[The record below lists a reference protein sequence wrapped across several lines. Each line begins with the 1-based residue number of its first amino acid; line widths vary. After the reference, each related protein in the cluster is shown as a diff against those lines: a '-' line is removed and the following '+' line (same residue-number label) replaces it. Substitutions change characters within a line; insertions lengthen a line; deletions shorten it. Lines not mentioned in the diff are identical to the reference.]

1 MKRYEE
7 YKDSGV
13 PWIGEIP
20 KDWEV
25 KKLKYSVTLCA
36 EKESYSSKKYIG
48 LENVTS
54 FSGKY
59 VETVTQEIEGLS
71 TSFVVGDV
79 LFGKLRPY
87 LAKCLRP
94 EFSGICSSEFLV
106 LRNYKGNNRY
116 LHYLL
121 LSSKVIETINA
132 STYGAKMPRANWSF
146 IGQMQMPHPMAT
158 TQHLIADYLDRKT
171 AAIDSLIED
180 KQKLIELLKEKRQTV
195 ISEAVTKGLDKN
207 AKMKDSGV
215 EWIGEIPE
223 DWKRTKLKNLLSI
236 PITDGP
242 HETPE
247 ILDEGIPFISAEAI
261 KNLQIDFNLKRGF
274 ISIDNHL
281 KFCKKCK
288 PEYGDIF
295 MIKSGATT
303 GNVAMVE
310 TYNEFSIWSPL
321 ALIRS
326 NPNIINNKYLFYCL
340 QSRPFKLQV
349 ELFWS
354 FGTQQ
359 NIGMGVLGN
368 LYLSYPEI
376 DAQIE
381 IVSYLNT
388 KTSEIDNLVD
398 DIAEQIE
405 KLKSYR
411 QAIISEAVTGK
422 VAI

>member
-1 MKRYEE
+1 MRRYTE

-25 KKLKYSVTLCA
+25 KKLKYVASL
-36 EKESYSSKKYIG
+36 SIDKKIPTNETYIG
-48 LENVTS
+48 LENIES
-54 FSGKY
+54 FTGKY
-59 VETVTQEIEGLS
+59 VGTTETEIDGVS
-71 TSFVVGDV
+71 VKFNCGDI

-87 LAKCLRP
+87 LAKCYIT
-94 EFSGICSSEFLV
+94 EFSGLCSSEFLV
-106 LRNYKGNNRY
+106 LNKMKCSNKY
-116 LHYLL
+116 LQYLL
-121 LSSKVIETINA
+121 LSPTVVDAVNA
-132 STYGAKMPRANWSF
+132 STYGAKMPRASWSF
-146 IGQMQMPHPMAT
+146 IGQMHFPFPDIS
-158 TQHLIADYLDRKT
+158 TQHIISDYLDHKT
-171 AAIDSLIED
+171 AAIDSLVED
-180 KQKLIELLKEKRQTV
+180 KQKLIELLKEKRQAV

-207 AKMKDSGV
+207 AKMKDSGI

-223 DWKRTKLKNLLSI
+223 DWERTKLKNLLSI

-247 ILDEGIPFISAEAI
+247 ILDEGIPFISAEAV
-261 KNLQIDFNLKRGF
+261 KNLKIDFNLKRGY
-274 ISIDNHL
+274 ISLDNHL
-281 KFCKKCK
+281 KYCKKCK
-288 PEYGDIF
+288 PQYGDIF

-310 TYNEFSIWSPL
+310 TYDEFSIWSPL
-321 ALIRS
+321 ALIRN

-376 DAQIE
+376 DIQID
-381 IVSYLNT
+381 IVSYLNM
-388 KTSEIDNLVD
+388 KTAEIDNLVSN
-398 DIAEQIE
+398 ITEQID
-405 KLKSYR
+405 KLKEYR

-422 VAI
+422 VMV